1 MKLSANGETVFV
13 SGCRL
18 VTFQPWLL
26 LLVLRQDLFVSGC
39 RLEPVATS

>member
-1 MKLSANGETVFV
+1 MKLFANDKTVFV
-13 SGCRL
+13 SSCRL
-18 VTFQPWLL
+18 VIFRPWLL